1 MQAFRILFSPAG
13 VLAPGTFIVVA
24 ALIYFA
30 GAASHA
36 LTAPDVI
43 IRAGLWPFLAVQV
56 VLIWVWYAVHA
67 KRLRDSGRTVG
78 IAAGVALLYTLSI
91 ALLVIVA
98 VSFYGTLAA
107 DAHDPN
113 PASALGLILF
123 VSIIA
128 ILAGA
133 PHYDIGWLIVV
144 ILVVLALLPIVLAVV
159 TTLWAATRPRLPGPA

>member
-1 MQAFRILFSPAG
+1 MRALSILFSPAG

-24 ALIYFA
+24 ALVYLA

-36 LTAPDVI
+36 LTTPDVI

-67 KRLRDSGRTVG
+67 KRLRDGGRSAG
-78 IAAGVALLYTLSI
+78 IAAGVALLYTLSV

-98 VSFYGTLAA
+98 VSFYGTLSA
-107 DAHDPN
+107 DGHDAN
-113 PASALGLILF
+113 AASALGLILF

-144 ILVVLALLPIVLAVV
+144 ILVVLALLPIALAIV
-159 TTLWAATRPRLPGPA
+159 TTLWAATRPRLARPA

>member
-1 MQAFRILFSPAG
+1 
-13 VLAPGTFIVVA
+13 
-24 ALIYFA
+24 
-30 GAASHA
+30 
-36 LTAPDVI
+36 
-43 IRAGLWPFLAVQV
+43 VQV

-113 PASALGLILF
+113 AASALGLILF

>member
-1 MQAFRILFSPAG
+1 
-13 VLAPGTFIVVA
+13 LAPGTFIVVA
-24 ALIYFA
+24 ALVYLA

-36 LTAPDVI
+36 LTTPDVI

-67 KRLRDSGRTVG
+67 KRLRDGGRSAG
-78 IAAGVALLYTLSI
+78 IAAGVALLYTLSVV
-91 ALLVIVA
+91 LLVIVA
-98 VSFYGTLAA
+98 VSFYGTLSA
-107 DAHDPN
+107 DGHDAN
-113 PASALGLILF
+113 AASALGLILF

-144 ILVVLALLPIVLAVV
+144 ILVVLALLPIALAIV
-159 TTLWAATRPRLPGPA
+159 TTLWAATRPRLARPA